1 LFFISILPT
10 VGWIVSSLTV
20 SAQYVMK
27 EKKEL
32 TIQNK
37 NKIVQHYGNCQSVRK
52 IV

>member
-1 LFFISILPT
+1 MLPR
-10 VGWIVSSLTV
+10 VGWIVSSLTI

-37 NKIVQHYGNCQSVRK
+37 KVQHYGNCQSVRK